1 MCTAA
6 TYQTRNFYF
15 GRNLDYERS
24 YGESVV
30 IMPRNRPLPLRHGA
44 ALKTHYAM
52 IGMAHMQDGFP
63 LYYDAVNEKGL
74 CIAGLNFVGNAVYHP
89 PVAERENVAQF
100 ELIPWLLG
108 RCATLTEARQ
118 LLERV
123 NITDT
128 PFCAGLPAAQLHWMV
143 ADRTGCL
150 VVESVADGVRVYDD
164 PAGVLTNNPPFP
176 MQLFA
181 LNNYAQLSPEPPVN
195 RFAPDLPLETYSR
208 GMGAMGLP
216 GDLSSQSRFV
226 RAAFVRANSVSGD
239 GEAESLSQLFHILG
253 SVEQQRRLLPPE
265 RWGLR
270 ADAVHR
276 LLQRRPR
283 RVLLHHLRQRADHRR
298 GHAPR
303 RSGRRRTGELSAGD
317 GDAGALGELKRAK
330 NRTSGS
336 AGGPVFTC
344 VSAGR
349 TAGG

>member
-30 IMPRNRPLPLRHGA
+30 ITPRNWPLALRRGA
-44 ALKTHYAM
+44 VMETHYAM
-52 IGMAHMQDGFP
+52 IFP

-108 RCATLTEARQ
+108 GCATLTEARQ
-118 LLERV
+118 LLEQV

-128 PFCAGLPAAQLHWMV
+128 PFCTGLPAAQLHWMV
-143 ADRTGCL
+143 ADRTDCL

-195 RFAPDLPLETYSR
+195 RFAPELPLETYSR

-226 RAAFVRANSVSGD
+226 RAAFVRANSVSGA
-239 GEAESLSQLFHILG
+239 GEAERLSQRFHILG
-253 SVEQQRRLLPPE
+253 AVEQQRGCCRLNDGACELTLYTGCCNAD
-265 RWGLR
+265 RGVYYYTTYDNGQITAVDMHR
-270 ADAVHR
+270 AD
-276 LLQRRPR
+276 L
-283 RVLLHHLRQRADHRR
+283 
-298 GHAPR
+298 
-303 RSGRRRTGELSAGD
+303 D
-317 GDAGALGELKRAK
+317 GDA
-330 NRTSGS
+330 
-336 AGGPVFTC
+336 PVSYPLVTEMQ
-344 VSAGR
+344 VR
-349 TAGG
+349 WEN

>member
-6 TYQTRNFYF
+6 TYQTKDFYF

-89 PVAERENVAQF
+89 PMAERENVAQF

-118 LLERV
+118 LLEQV

-128 PFCAGLPAAQLHWMV
+128 PFCTGLPAAQLHWMV

-195 RFAPDLPLETYSR
+195 RFAPELPLETYSR

-253 SVEQQRRLLPPE
+253 SVEQQRGCCRLSDGACELTLYTGCCNAD
-265 RWGLR
+265 RGVYYYTTYDNGQITAVDMHR
-270 ADAVHR
+270 AD
-276 LLQRRPR
+276 L
-283 RVLLHHLRQRADHRR
+283 
-298 GHAPR
+298 
-303 RSGRRRTGELSAGD
+303 D
-317 GDAGALGELKRAK
+317 GDA
-330 NRTSGS
+330 
-336 AGGPVFTC
+336 PVSYPLVTEMQ
-344 VSAGR
+344 VR
-349 TAGG
+349 WEN

>member
-30 IMPRNRPLPLRHGA
+30 ITPRNWPLALRRGA
-44 ALKTHYAM
+44 VMETHYAM
-52 IGMAHMQDGFP
+52 I
-63 LYYDAVNEKGL
+63 AVNEKGL

-118 LLERV
+118 LLEQV

-128 PFCAGLPAAQLHWMV
+128 PFCTGLPAAQLHWMV

-176 MQLFA
+176 VQLFA

-195 RFAPDLPLETYSR
+195 RFAPELPLETYSR

-253 SVEQQRRLLPPE
+253 SVEQQRGCCRLNDGACELTLYTGCCNAD
-265 RWGLR
+265 RGVYYYTTYDNGQITAVDMHR
-270 ADAVHR
+270 AD
-276 LLQRRPR
+276 L
-283 RVLLHHLRQRADHRR
+283 
-298 GHAPR
+298 
-303 RSGRRRTGELSAGD
+303 D
-317 GDAGALGELKRAK
+317 GDA
-330 NRTSGS
+330 
-336 AGGPVFTC
+336 PVSYPLVTEMQ
-344 VSAGR
+344 VR
-349 TAGG
+349 WEN

>member
-30 IMPRNRPLPLRHGA
+30 ITPRNWPLALRRGA

-118 LLERV
+118 LLEQV

-128 PFCAGLPAAQLHWMV
+128 PFCTGLPAAQLHWMV

-176 MQLFA
+176 MQMFA

-195 RFAPDLPLETYSR
+195 RFAPELPLETYSR

-253 SVEQQRRLLPPE
+253 SVEQQRGCCRLNDGACELTLYTGCCNAD
-265 RWGLR
+265 RGVYYYTTYDNGQITAVDMHR
-270 ADAVHR
+270 AD
-276 LLQRRPR
+276 L
-283 RVLLHHLRQRADHRR
+283 
-298 GHAPR
+298 
-303 RSGRRRTGELSAGD
+303 D
-317 GDAGALGELKRAK
+317 GDA
-330 NRTSGS
+330 
-336 AGGPVFTC
+336 PVSYPLVTEMQ
-344 VSAGR
+344 VR
-349 TAGG
+349 WEN

>member
-1 MCTAA
+1 
-6 TYQTRNFYF
+6 
-15 GRNLDYERS
+15 
-24 YGESVV
+24 
-30 IMPRNRPLPLRHGA
+30 
-44 ALKTHYAM
+44 
-52 IGMAHMQDGFP
+52 MAHMQDGFP

-89 PVAERENVAQF
+89 PMAERENVAQF

-108 RCATLTEARQ
+108 RCATLAEARQ

-195 RFAPDLPLETYSR
+195 RFAPDLSLETYSR

-253 SVEQQRRLLPPE
+253 SVEQQRGCCRLNDGACELTLYTGCCNAD
-265 RWGLR
+265 RGVYYYTTYDNGQITAVDMHR
-270 ADAVHR
+270 AD
-276 LLQRRPR
+276 L
-283 RVLLHHLRQRADHRR
+283 
-298 GHAPR
+298 
-303 RSGRRRTGELSAGD
+303 D
-317 GDAGALGELKRAK
+317 GDA
-330 NRTSGS
+330 
-336 AGGPVFTC
+336 PVSYPLVTEMQ
-344 VSAGR
+344 VR
-349 TAGG
+349 WEN

>member
-30 IMPRNRPLPLRHGA
+30 ITPRNWPLALRRGA

-118 LLERV
+118 LLEQV

-128 PFCAGLPAAQLHWMV
+128 PFCTGLPAAQLHWMV

-195 RFAPDLPLETYSR
+195 RFAPELPLETYSR

-253 SVEQQRRLLPPE
+253 SVEQQRGCCRLNDGACELTLYTGCCNAD
-265 RWGLR
+265 RGVYYYTTYDNGQITAVDMHR
-270 ADAVHR
+270 ADLDGA
-276 LLQRRPR
+276 
-283 RVLLHHLRQRADHRR
+283 
-298 GHAPR
+298 AP
-303 RSGRRRTGELSAGD
+303 
-317 GDAGALGELKRAK
+317 
-330 NRTSGS
+330 
-336 AGGPVFTC
+336 
-344 VSAGR
+344 VSYPLVTEMQVR
-349 TAGG
+349 WEN

>member
-6 TYQTRNFYF
+6 TYQTKDFYF

-44 ALKTHYAM
+44 ALETHYAM

-89 PVAERENVAQF
+89 PMAERENVAQF

-108 RCATLTEARQ
+108 RCATLAEARQ

-150 VVESVADGVRVYDD
+150 VV
-164 PAGVLTNNPPFP
+164 
-176 MQLFA
+176 
-181 LNNYAQLSPEPPVN
+181 LS
-195 RFAPDLPLETYSR
+195 LI
-208 GMGAMGLP
+208 
-216 GDLSSQSRFV
+216 
-226 RAAFVRANSVSGD
+226 
-239 GEAESLSQLFHILG
+239 HI
-253 SVEQQRRLLPPE
+253 
-265 RWGLR
+265 
-270 ADAVHR
+270 
-276 LLQRRPR
+276 
-283 RVLLHHLRQRADHRR
+283 
-298 GHAPR
+298 
-303 RSGRRRTGELSAGD
+303 
-317 GDAGALGELKRAK
+317 
-330 NRTSGS
+330 
-336 AGGPVFTC
+336 
-344 VSAGR
+344 
-349 TAGG
+349 

>member
-30 IMPRNRPLPLRHGA
+30 ITPRNWPLALRRGA
-44 ALKTHYAM
+44 VMETHYAM

-118 LLERV
+118 LLEQV

-128 PFCAGLPAAQLHWMV
+128 PFCTGLPAAQLHWMV
-143 ADRTGCL
+143 AGRRL
-150 VVESVADGVRVYDD
+150 
-164 PAGVLTNNPPFP
+164 
-176 MQLFA
+176 
-181 LNNYAQLSPEPPVN
+181 
-195 RFAPDLPLETYSR
+195 SR
-208 GMGAMGLP
+208 GGVGGRRRPCLRRSGGGADQQPAVSHAAVRPEQLRTAVAGAAGEPLRAGP
-216 GDLSSQSRFV
+216 AAGDIQPRHGGHGPARGLSSQSRFV

-253 SVEQQRRLLPPE
+253 SVEQQRGCCRLNDGACELTLYTGCCNAD
-265 RWGLR
+265 RGVYYYTTYDNGQITAVDMHR
-270 ADAVHR
+270 AD
-276 LLQRRPR
+276 L
-283 RVLLHHLRQRADHRR
+283 
-298 GHAPR
+298 
-303 RSGRRRTGELSAGD
+303 D
-317 GDAGALGELKRAK
+317 GDA
-330 NRTSGS
+330 
-336 AGGPVFTC
+336 PVSYPLVTEMQ
-344 VSAGR
+344 VR
-349 TAGG
+349 WEN

>member
-6 TYQTRNFYF
+6 TYQTKDFYF

-118 LLERV
+118 LLEQV

-128 PFCAGLPAAQLHWMV
+128 PFCTGLPAAQLHWMV

-150 VVESVADGVRVYDD
+150 VVESVANGVRVYDD

-195 RFAPDLPLETYSR
+195 RFAPDLSLETYSR

-253 SVEQQRRLLPPE
+253 SVEQQRGCCRLNDGACELTLYT
-265 RWGLR
+265 GCCN
-270 ADAVHR
+270 ADRGVYYYTTYDNSQITAVDMHHADLDGCEPVSYPLVTEMR
-276 LLQRRPR
+276 LYQ
-283 RVLLHHLRQRADHRR
+283 Q
-298 GHAPR
+298 
-303 RSGRRRTGELSAGD
+303 
-317 GDAGALGELKRAK
+317 
-330 NRTSGS
+330 N
-336 AGGPVFTC
+336 
-344 VSAGR
+344 
-349 TAGG
+349 